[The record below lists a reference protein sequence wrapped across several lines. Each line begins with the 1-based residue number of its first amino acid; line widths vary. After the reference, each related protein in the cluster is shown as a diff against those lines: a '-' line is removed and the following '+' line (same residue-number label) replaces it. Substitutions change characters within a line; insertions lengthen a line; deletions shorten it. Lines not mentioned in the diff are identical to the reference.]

1 MTACWLIKGVNDP
14 TIEKKSNRVVVK
26 GGIAW
31 DIEYGGWGWARERE
45 TVCFWVE
52 QIKATA
58 IGCMD
63 AGKNCTLVK
72 DWTHG
77 WIEKHITNLDFSIST
92 FVCFYALPL
101 STTGDI
107 PVALYSWQTD
117 NYCNRKFLA
126 AHSRPIISSRCG
138 KAPHVKATALIMTTK
153 HHTYWGEISSIAVC
167 ENYKPQGKETQVF
180 NVNRS
185 RRWSQSSTLKLNWL
199 LSEPCWA
206 LWEVYSTV
214 KIPALPQES
223 HYHHSPLIS
232 DAAGLF

>member
-1 MTACWLIKGVNDP
+1 MTVCWLIKGVNDP

-31 DIEYGGWGWARERE
+31 DKEDGGWGWAREKENKRE
-45 TVCFWVE
+45 RERLSKTVCFWAE

-63 AGKNCTLVK
+63 MGKNCMLVK

-101 STTGDI
+101 STAGDI
-107 PVALYSWQTD
+107 PDALYSWQTD

-126 AHSRPIISSRCG
+126 AHSRPLISSRCG
-138 KAPHVKATALIMTTK
+138 KAPHTKAKALTK
-153 HHTYWGEISSIAVC
+153 HHTYWGEISSIAVS

-180 NVNRS
+180 NLNRS
-185 RRWSQSSTLKLNWL
+185 RRWSQSSSLQLKWL
-199 LSEPCWA
+199 LSEPRWA
-206 LWEVYSTV
+206 LWEVCSTA
-214 KIPALPQES
+214 KIPATITT
-223 HYHHSPLIS
+223 HH
-232 DAAGLF
+232 